1 MAPKLYYH
9 IADIIQRY
17 RTWIRVADTERRQPV
32 GFLCGHSFETRYVQ
46 SLTLQSYVYRFGYLQ
61 GHLWHIPQTDLQQGL
76 LKAMETDSSIRHRA
90 DSLSLTAKDVTLLMS
105 CATQGKVRL
114 ELDDNPY

>member
-1 MAPKLYYH
+1 MALSGLIDNALMREVEMGDDY
-9 IADIIQRY
+9 A
-17 RTWIRVADTERRQPV
+17 V
-32 GFLCGHSFETRYVQ
+32 LL
-46 SLTLQSYVYRFGYLQ
+46 LTLQSYVYRFGYLQ

-90 DSLSLTAKDVTLLMS
+90 DSLALTAKDVTLLMS